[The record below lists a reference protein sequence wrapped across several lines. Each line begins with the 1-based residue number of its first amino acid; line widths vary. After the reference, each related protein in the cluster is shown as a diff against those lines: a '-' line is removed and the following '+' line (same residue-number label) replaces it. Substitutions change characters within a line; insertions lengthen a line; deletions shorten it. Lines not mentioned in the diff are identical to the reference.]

1 MEKTIRVDRLSKI
14 EGHANLAVT
23 VEGREVKDVKMEVFE
38 AAQFYEAVVRAK
50 PFHEVP
56 ITVGRICGFCSQAH
70 HNTALAAIEEAVG
83 LEPTR
88 QTRLLRELLQIGQML
103 TSHSLHLYFLAL
115 PDYLGF
121 DNAIQMASKHPAYVQ
136 QALELKHVATELV
149 VAVGAREIHSI
160 NALVG
165 GFSSV
170 PTKSKIGVLANK
182 LKQSKQAALET
193 VKLFGSLKTP
203 ELESPPRYA
212 CLSAEGEYAIMGG
225 IIESSECKTPSEA
238 GKCIVLHKNEYRR
251 YMQEYLKPHS
261 TSKFATFGGATYFV
275 GALARVNNN
284 FSRLSEDA
292 RKAALETSTK
302 FPNASPFANNL
313 AQAIE
318 LVHFHDRA
326 IEILAGLSKTIKQE
340 PLPHIAPKA
349 GKGIGVTEAPRGTL
363 IHEYEVGADGRVTAA
378 NIVTPTAQNLRHME
392 ETIREYVPWL
402 LHLPDEKIS
411 LELEKL
417 VRAYDPCFSCSTHF
431 LKLKL
436 DRKQSR

>member
-1 MEKTIRVDRLSKI
+1 MEKTIRVNRLSKI
-14 EGHANLAVT
+14 EGHANLSVT

-38 AAQFYEAVVRAK
+38 AAQYYEAMVCGK

-56 ITVGRICGFCSQAH
+56 ITMGRICGFCSQAH

-83 LEPTR
+83 VEPTK
-88 QTRLLRELLQIGQML
+88 QTKLLRELLQIGQIL

-121 DNAIQMASKHPAYVQ
+121 DNAIQMASRHPEYVQ
-136 QALELKHVATELV
+136 QALELKHAATELV
-149 VAVGAREIHSI
+149 VAIGAREIHSI

-170 PTKSKIGVLANK
+170 PTKSKISVLAAK
-182 LKQSKQAALET
+182 LKQSKNAALET
-193 VKLFGSLKTP
+193 VKLFGSLKVP
-203 ELESPPRYA
+203 EVESPPRYA
-212 CLSAEGEYAIMGG
+212 CLSAEGEYAVMDGV
-225 IIESSECKTPSEA
+225 IESSECKTPER

-251 YMQEYLKPHS
+251 HVQEYLKPYS
-261 TSKFATFGGATYFV
+261 TAKFASFGGETYFV

-284 FSRLSEDA
+284 FKLLSEDA
-292 RKAALETSTK
+292 KKAALETSTR
-302 FPNASPFANNL
+302 FPSACPFANNL

-326 IEILAGLSKTIKQE
+326 IEILDGLTQTIKQE
-340 PLPHIAPKA
+340 PIPRITPKA

-363 IHEYEVGADGRVTAA
+363 IHEYEVGADGRVVTA
-378 NIVTPTAQNLRHME
+378 NIVTPTAQNLRHAE
-392 ETIREYVPWL
+392 QTIKQYVPRL
-402 LHLPDEKIS
+402 LHLPDDKIS

-436 DRKQSR
+436 DRKR